1 MNGKKNKT
9 LLKLLPCLCA
19 LVLTAAAM
27 GCRNAKETP
36 AAARTNTEQLVA
48 QATASSTKSD
58 DRPLSEQ
65 IGAPER
71 YAAELTGAGGKLTIS
86 IDAPLVLPQGNLPIL
101 RVQAAEF
108 TQEQVT
114 KAFSTLCGDTPMLLS
129 SDVMTKSEI
138 EAAIAAHEKNLEDE
152 SLQQADRD
160 FEEQMIAELQK
171 AYPSAPGTKEQ
182 VATDGTL
189 QKRMETIG
197 GTQISYSALDAISAD
212 GRYQFSVRNDSD
224 ALTALTQTT
233 KQGGTTVAWSTTPV
247 RRAASLLYL
256 DNGGAQV
263 ENALALS
270 RRVERGDAIPADAAG
285 LITTPAE
292 AYASAERLLEQLG
305 IAEEMAVSDVFLS
318 PGYYLDGSGTK
329 VWCYAVFCTRVIG
342 DVPCASLPNAQVST
356 DERTQAEWGYE
367 SLQMTVTDEGISFF
381 QWFAPLTITGTE
393 SESAALKPFSE
404 IAEIAE
410 STLPLAY
417 ETHTA
422 RSYIEKTD
430 VVIGRVTLSLQR
442 ISDQSQFDGGLLV
455 PVWNFYGSYTD
466 SRIHDETETIC
477 GTMLSI
483 NAVDGSV
490 IDVRAGY

>member
-1 MNGKKNKT
+1 MNGKNNKT

-19 LVLTAAAM
+19 LVLAAAAA
-27 GCRNAKETP
+27 GCRNAAETP
-36 AAARTNTEQLVA
+36 AAAQSNTEQLVA
-48 QATASSTKSD
+48 QAAASTKSD

-65 IGAPER
+65 LGAPER
-71 YAAELTGAGGKLTIS
+71 YTAELTGAGGKLTIT
-86 IDAPLVLPQGNLPIL
+86 IDAPVVLPQVNLPIL

-129 SDVMTKSEI
+129 SDVMTKGEI

-182 VATDGTL
+182 VATNGTL
-189 QKRMETIG
+189 QKRMETFG

-212 GRYQFSVRNDSD
+212 GRFQFSVRNDSD
-224 ALTALTQTT
+224 AVTALTETT
-233 KQGGTTVAWSTTPV
+233 KQGGTTVAWSTMPV
-247 RRAASLLYL
+247 RRAANLLYL
-256 DNGGAQV
+256 DNSGVQV
-263 ENALALS
+263 ENALALN
-270 RRVERGDAIPADAAG
+270 RRVERGDAIPADATG
-285 LITTPAE
+285 LVTTPAE

-305 IAEEMAVSDVFLS
+305 VAEEMAVSDVFLT
-318 PGYYLDGSGTK
+318 PGYCLDGSGAE
-329 VWCYAVFCTRVIG
+329 VWCYAVFCTRVIAG
-342 DVPCASLPNAQVST
+342 VPCASLPNAQVST

-381 QWFAPLTITGTE
+381 QWFAPLNVIGTE

-430 VVIGRVTLSLQR
+430 VVIDRVTLSLQR

-466 SRIHDETETIC
+466 SRIHDETEMIG

>member
-1 MNGKKNKT
+1 MNGKKCKT
-9 LLKLLPCLCA
+9 LSKLLPCLCA
-19 LVLTAAAM
+19 LVLTAAAA
-27 GCRNAKETP
+27 GCRNAAETP

-48 QATASSTKSD
+48 QAAASTKSD

-65 IGAPER
+65 LGAPER
-71 YAAELTGAGGKLTIS
+71 YTAELTGAGGKLTIT
-86 IDAPLVLPQGNLPIL
+86 IDAPVVLPQGDLPIMQ
-101 RVQAAEF
+101 VQAAEF

-114 KAFSTLCGDTPMLLS
+114 KAFLTLCGDTPMLLS

-138 EAAIAAHEKNLEDE
+138 ESAIAAHEKNLEDE
-152 SLQQADRD
+152 SLQQVDRD
-160 FEEQMIAELQK
+160 FEEQMIAELKK
-171 AYPSAPGTKEQ
+171 AYPSAPETKEQ
-182 VATDGTL
+182 VATNGTL

-212 GRYQFSVRNDSD
+212 GELQFSVRNDSD
-224 ALTALTQTT
+224 AVTALTETT

-247 RRAASLLYL
+247 RRAANLLYL
-256 DNGGAQV
+256 DNSGVQV

-270 RRVERGDAIPADAAG
+270 RRVERGDAIAADAEG

-292 AYASAERLLEQLG
+292 AYTSAERLLEQLG

-318 PGYYLDGSGTK
+318 PGYYLDGSGTE
-329 VWCYAVFCTRVIG
+329 VWCYAVFCTRVISG
-342 DVPCASLPNAQVST
+342 VPCASLPNAQVST

-381 QWFAPLTITGTE
+381 QWFAPLNVIGTE

-422 RSYIEKTD
+422 RSYIEKTN
-430 VVIGRVTLSLQR
+430 VVVDRVTLSLQR

-466 SRIHDETETIC
+466 SRIHDEIETIC

>member
-1 MNGKKNKT
+1 MNSKNNKT
-9 LLKLLPCLCA
+9 LSKLLACLCA
-19 LVLTAAAM
+19 LVLMVAVA
-27 GCRNAKETP
+27 GCRNADETP
-36 AAARTNTEQLVA
+36 AAAQSNTEQLVA
-48 QATASSTKSD
+48 QATASTAKSD

-65 IGAPER
+65 LGAPER
-71 YAAELTGAGGKLTIS
+71 YAAELTGVGGKLTIS
-86 IDAPLVLPQGNLPIL
+86 IDAPVVLPQGDLPIL

-114 KAFSTLCGDTPMLLS
+114 KAFSTLCGDTPMFLS

-171 AYPSAPGTKEQ
+171 TYPSAPDTKERT
-182 VATDGTL
+182 VTDGTL

-212 GRYQFSVRNDSD
+212 GRVQFSVRNDSD
-224 ALTALTQTT
+224 AVTALTETT
-233 KQGGTTVAWSTTPV
+233 KQGGTTVAWSTMPV

-263 ENALALS
+263 ENALALN
-270 RRVERGDAIPADAAG
+270 RRVERGDAIAADAER

-305 IAEEMAVSDVFLS
+305 IAEKMAVSNVFIS
-318 PGYYLDGSGTK
+318 PGYYLNGSGAE

-342 DVPCASLPNAQVST
+342 GVPCASLTNAQVST

-381 QWFAPLTITGTE
+381 QWYAPLAITGTE

-422 RSYIEKTD
+422 RSYIEKTN
-430 VVIGRVTLSLQR
+430 VVIDRVTLSLQR

-466 SRIHDETETIC
+466 SRIHGETETLC

>member
-1 MNGKKNKT
+1 MNGKKCKT

-19 LVLTAAAM
+19 LVLTAVSA
-27 GCRNAKETP
+27 GCRNAAETP
-36 AAARTNTEQLVA
+36 AARTNTEQLVA
-48 QATASSTKSD
+48 QAAASTKSD

-65 IGAPER
+65 LGAPER
-71 YAAELTGAGGKLTIS
+71 YATELTGAGGKLTIS

-114 KAFSTLCGDTPMLLS
+114 KAFLTLCGDTPMFLS

-138 EAAIAAHEKNLEDE
+138 ESAIAAHEKNLEDE

-171 AYPSAPGTKEQ
+171 AYPSAPETKEQ
-182 VATDGTL
+182 VATDGAL

-212 GRYQFSVRNDSD
+212 GRVQFSVRNDSD
-224 ALTALTQTT
+224 AVTALTQTT
-233 KQGGTTVAWSTTPV
+233 KQGGTTVAWSTMPV
-247 RRAASLLYL
+247 RRAANLLYL
-256 DNGGAQV
+256 DNSGVQV
-263 ENALALS
+263 ENTLVLN
-270 RRVERGDAIPADAAG
+270 RRVERGDAIPADATG
-285 LITTPAE
+285 LVTTPAE

-318 PGYYLDGSGTK
+318 PGYYLDGSGTE

-342 DVPCASLPNAQVST
+342 GVPCASLPNAQVSA

-367 SLQMTVTDEGISFF
+367 SLQLTVTDEGISFF
-381 QWFAPLTITGTE
+381 HWYAPLAITGTE

-422 RSYIEKTD
+422 RSYIEKTN
-430 VVIGRVTLSLQR
+430 VVIDQVTLSLQR